1 MKLWI
6 AIFLLAVGI
15 KNGDAGEAL
24 VTKVRGSVVTIDAGL
39 ESGLVSGLTVELI
52 RPPNEAVIHPITGEN
67 LGAPE
72 VVLGQGTISKTS
84 DRAANVKVDPGLIMA
99 MRPGDIARYVTPEEN
114 MLVDQERS
122 IATEEKNDQDHK
134 IIRGEVSRLTKSIK
148 NVQKRIGGL
157 ETVMKRVER
166 VEEGFRVQLRSINTD
181 VNTMKD
187 DISDLKESVSLMGAI
202 PIAGL
207 DEDTGDVVDLQSEEN
222 AGQIRDIVRE
232 FLEEE
237 KASQIDLEPI
247 DDTLL
252 DEDLLQDSSLSSLDE
267 IGMEEEDGAFYTSW
281 WFIGLFL
288 LIGIAAIAAYVYLYL
303 WDDKEKKGADKELT
317 QEESPKLVETSDDDL
332 DTDDMEI
339 EDDDIVVEETS

>member
-6 AIFLLAVGI
+6 AIFLLAVGM

-317 QEESPKLVETSDDDL
+317 QEESPKQVEASDDDL
-332 DTDDMEI
+332 DTEDMEI

>member
-6 AIFLLAVGI
+6 AIFLLAVGM

-39 ESGLVSGLTVELI
+39 ESGLVSGLSVELI
-52 RPPNEAVIHPITGEN
+52 RPPSEEIIHPITGEN

-72 VVLGQGTISKTS
+72 VVIGQGAISKTS
-84 DRAANVKVDPGLIMA
+84 DRAANIKVDPGLIMA
-99 MRPGDIARYVTPEEN
+99 IRPGDIARYVTPEEN

-134 IIRGEVSRLTKSIK
+134 IIRSEVSRLTKSIK

-207 DEDTGDVVDLQSEEN
+207 DEEAGDVVDLQSEEN

-237 KASQIDLEPI
+237 KASQIELEPI

-288 LIGIAAIAAYVYLYL
+288 LIGIGAVAAYVYLYL
-303 WDDKEKKGADKELT
+303 WDDKKMQDKDKELT
-317 QEESPKLVETSDDDL
+317 QEESSTEVEASDDDF
-332 DTDDMEI
+332 DTEDMEI